1 MMKVKKEY
9 ILKTVAGQHIVVPIG
24 AEAKRFHGMITLND
38 TGKFLFES
46 LQNATAVEQL
56 IVMLVEAYDVTP
68 EVAKKDIEKFI
79 SLLDKHQILESK
91 I

>member
-1 MMKVKKEY
+1 MKVKKEY

-46 LQNATAVEQL
+46 LNEETSIEQL
-56 IVMLVEAYDVTP
+56 ILMLVEAYDVTP
-68 EVAKKDIEKFI
+68 EIAKKDVEKFVG
-79 SLLDKHQILESK
+79 LLDKHQILESK

>member
-1 MMKVKKEY
+1 MKVKKEY

-46 LQNATAVEQL
+46 LNEDTSIEHL
-56 IVMLVEAYDVTP
+56 ILRLVEAYEVTP
-68 EVAKKDIEKFI
+68 EVAKKDVEKFI
-79 SLLDKHQILESK
+79 NLLDKHQILESRT
-91 I
+91 

>member
-1 MMKVKKEY
+1 MKVKKEY

-46 LQNATAVEQL
+46 LSHETSIEQL
-56 IVMLVEAYDVTP
+56 ILMLVEAYDVTP
-68 EVAKKDIEKFI
+68 EIAKKDVEKFVG
-79 SLLDKHQILESK
+79 LLDKHQILVSK